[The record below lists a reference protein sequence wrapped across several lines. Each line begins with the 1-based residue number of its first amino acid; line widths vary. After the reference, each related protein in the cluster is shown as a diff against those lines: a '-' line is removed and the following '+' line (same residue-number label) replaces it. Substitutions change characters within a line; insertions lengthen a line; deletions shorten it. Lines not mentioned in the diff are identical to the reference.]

1 MNKFNLSST
10 RALLRTTLVA
20 AIVATA
26 VACFTVPALAG
37 PKGTVH
43 VRPLGDRKLTIDGD
57 ISDWPLAQFK
67 KVAQQPVFP
76 AGQTADS
83 TTADGDYLV
92 FDKTRIGLFNGTT
105 TDAFQANESDFGVTT
120 YFAHDFRN
128 LYILAVF
135 IDDILRDDNDTSQ
148 FGSSGF
154 LNDGFEFF
162 LDAKGDSTDCISDD
176 AFPAIDQAEPNLDDF
191 QVTVAINSTFK
202 PAGSATNVL
211 GARQSIE
218 RAGNLDLIGPDKAG
232 PGGIYRDQL
241 DAGPGPDIA
250 AKRYDDLRAAG
261 ALNPELAAKPNVKF
275 TGYVIEMRVPLRGK
289 IPDVVANHAMGF
301 EIFWRD
307 VDDAGDPGAGGS
319 NISWASWAQ
328 STDVPCTDPKTSL
341 FNTANWGQLVFDDTD
356 PLVPIPAAKPTILF
370 VTTDSFTTIHADID
384 LIEFFQDNGYAVVPF
399 TSTGS
404 TPEDLQAAAAGK
416 KLVFISETI
425 GSTSVVDPAGS
436 ATGVFSLKDTDV
448 PVISFEAFMYDN
460 ADWVV
465 RTDDG
470 SNDFSKWGNSGR
482 NDNDGLPIGVPPEIQ
497 DARDSLYIKNSTH
510 PITQGFSGKVKVY
523 VDPYSFNYGI
533 VSPDA
538 DVLATIQ
545 PDGSFP
551 TLFVY
556 EKGDKLADGSVAPN
570 KRIGLFLGQIASP
583 NANTDPV
590 FANLTADG
598 KKLILNTVAYAIGA
612 STPPP
617 PTLQLSATRVA
628 NKIRVTWTDSAAK
641 LESASTVN
649 GTYTAVANAT
659 SPYDQD
665 ISSAQQQFFRL
676 KK

>member
-1 MNKFNLSST
+1 MNNSNFSST
-10 RALLRTTLVA
+10 DSLLRRA
-20 AIVATA
+20 AIA
-26 VACFTVPALAG
+26 VFLAISAACFIVPTLAG
-37 PKGTVH
+37 PKGTIH
-43 VRPLGDRKLTIDGD
+43 VRPLGDRKVTIDGD

-67 KVAQQPVFP
+67 KVAEQPVFP

-83 TTADGDYLV
+83 TTADGDHLV
-92 FDKTRIGLFNGTT
+92 FDKTRVGLFNGTT
-105 TDAFQANESDFGVTT
+105 SEAFQANDSDFGVTT
-120 YFAHDFRN
+120 YFAHDLRN

-135 IDDILRDDNDTSQ
+135 IDDTLRDDNDTTQS
-148 FGSSGF
+148 GSTGY

-176 AFPAIDQAEPNLDDF
+176 AFPAIDQAEPNLYDF
-191 QVTVAINSTFK
+191 QVTVAINATFK
-202 PAGSATNVL
+202 PAGSPTNVL
-211 GARQSIE
+211 GARQSVE

-261 ALNPELAAKPNVKF
+261 ALNPEIAAKPNVKF

-307 VDDAGDPGAGGS
+307 VDDAGDPGAGG

-370 VTTDSFTTIHADID
+370 VNDNSFTTIHADID

-399 TSTGS
+399 TSAAS

-416 KLVFISETI
+416 NLVFISETI

-436 ATGVFSLKDTDV
+436 GTGVFSLKDTDV

-482 NDNDGLPIGVPPEIQ
+482 NDMDGQPNGVPPEIQ

-570 KRIGLFLGQIASP
+570 KRIGLFLGQIANP

-628 NKIRVTWTDSAAK
+628 NKIHITWTDSAAK
-641 LESASTVN
+641 LESAGTVN
-649 GTYTAVANAT
+649 GTYTSVANAT
-659 SPYDQD
+659 SPYEQD
-665 ISSAQQQFFRL
+665 LSSAPQQFFRL
-676 KK
+676 RK

>member
-1 MNKFNLSST
+1 MKRFNFSSSHGPRR
-10 RALLRTTLVA
+10 RAAIAAILATTL
-20 AIVATA
+20 
-26 VACFTVPALAG
+26 ACFTVPSLAG
-37 PKGTVH
+37 PKGTIH
-43 VRPLGDRKLTIDGD
+43 VRPLGDRKVTIDGD

-67 KVAQQPVFP
+67 KVAEQPVFP
-76 AGQTADS
+76 AGQNADS
-83 TTADGDYLV
+83 TTADGDHLV

-105 TDAFQANESDFGVTT
+105 TDAFQANDSDFGVTT
-120 YFAHDFRN
+120 YFAHDLRN

-135 IDDILRDDNDTSQ
+135 IDDTLRDDNDTSQ

-176 AFPAIDQAEPNLDDF
+176 AFPSIDQVEPNLDDF
-191 QVTVAINSTFK
+191 QVTVALNSTFK
-202 PAGSATNVL
+202 PAGSPANVL
-211 GARQSIE
+211 GARQSVE

-250 AKRYDDLRAAG
+250 ARKYDDLRAAG

-275 TGYVIEMRVPLRGK
+275 TGYAIEMRVPLRGK

-307 VDDAGDPGAGGS
+307 VDAAGDPGAGGS

-341 FNTANWGQLVFDDTD
+341 FNTANWGQLVFEETD
-356 PLVPIPAAKPTILF
+356 PLVPIPADKPTILF
-370 VTTDSFTTIHADID
+370 VNADSFTTIHADID
-384 LIEFFQDNGYAVVPF
+384 LIEFFQDAGYAVVPF
-399 TSTGS
+399 TSTG
-404 TPEDLQAAAAGK
+404 TAPEDLRAAATGK

-425 GSTSVVDPAGS
+425 GSTTVVDPAGIG
-436 ATGVFSLKDTDV
+436 TGVFSLKDADV
-448 PVISFEAFMYDN
+448 PVVSFEAFMYDN

-497 DARDSLYIKNSTH
+497 DARDSLYIQNSTH

-538 DVLATIQ
+538 DVLASIQ

-583 NANTDPV
+583 NANTDPA

-598 KKLILNTVAYAIGA
+598 KKLILNTVAYALGA
-612 STPPP
+612 STPPLL
-617 PTLQLSATRVA
+617 TLSATRVGS
-628 NKIRVTWTDSAAK
+628 KIHVTWTDIAAK

-649 GTYTAVANAT
+649 GNYTAVANAT

-676 KK
+676 TK

>member
-1 MNKFNLSST
+1 MNDKSNFAST
-10 RALLRTTLVA
+10 QDRFRRA
-20 AIVATA
+20 AIATILA
-26 VACFTVPALAG
+26 TTVVCFAVPALAG
-37 PKGTVH
+37 PKGTIH
-43 VRPLGDRKLTIDGD
+43 VRPLGDRRLTIDGD

-67 KVAQQPVFP
+67 KVAEQPLFP
-76 AGQTADS
+76 DGQTADS
-83 TTADGDYLV
+83 TTADGDHLV

-105 TDAFQANESDFGVTT
+105 VDAFQANDSDFGVTT
-120 YFAHDFRN
+120 YFAHDLRN

-135 IDDILRDDNDTSQ
+135 IDDTLRDDNDVTQ

-176 AFPAIDQAEPNLDDF
+176 AFPAVDQFEPNLDDF
-191 QVTVAINSTFK
+191 QVTVGINATFK

-211 GARQSIE
+211 GARQNVE
-218 RAGNLDLIGPDKAG
+218 RAGNLDLIGLDKGG

-241 DAGPGPDIA
+241 EAGPGPDIA
-250 AKRYDDLRAAG
+250 ARRYEDLRAAG
-261 ALNPELAAKPNVKF
+261 ALNPELAAKPSVRF
-275 TGYVIEMRVPLRGK
+275 TGYAIEMRVPLRGK

-307 VDDAGDPGAGGS
+307 VDEANDPGAGGS

-328 STDVPCTDPKTSL
+328 STDVPCADPKTAL
-341 FNTANWGQLVFDDTD
+341 FNTANWGQLVFDQTD
-356 PLVPIPAAKPTILF
+356 PLVPVPTNKPAILF
-370 VTTDSFTTIHADID
+370 VTDNSFMTIHADID
-384 LIEFFQDNGYAVVPF
+384 LIESFQDAGYAVVPF
-399 TSTGS
+399 TSAAS
-404 TPEDLQAAAAGK
+404 TPDDLRQAAAGK

-436 ATGVFSLKDTDV
+436 AIGVFSLKDTDV

-465 RTDDG
+465 KAEDG

-482 NDNDGLPIGVPPEIQ
+482 NDNDGLPNGVPPEIQ

-510 PITQGFSGKVKVY
+510 PITQGFSGKLKVY
-523 VDPYSFNYGI
+523 VEPYSFNYGI
-533 VSPDA
+533 VSADA

-545 PDGSFP
+545 EDGAFP

-570 KRIGLFLGQIASP
+570 KRIGLFLGQIAAL
-583 NANTDPV
+583 NANSDPV

-598 KKLILNTVAYAIGA
+598 KRLLLNTVAYAAGT
-612 STPPP
+612 STR
-617 PTLQLSATRVA
+617 PTLSLARSGGALTITFTGTLQSADS
-628 NKIRVTWTDSAAK
+628 VTGQWTD
-641 LESASTVN
+641 LPDASPLPVQPSGPMKFYRARQSDN
-649 GTYTAVANAT
+649 
-659 SPYDQD
+659 
-665 ISSAQQQFFRL
+665 
-676 KK
+676 